1 MLKVPT
7 SPYPLSLTLGP
18 GGNCQGQWC
27 VKSPLDKHPSSLFF
41 LIEHGDLFENIILF
55 FFKYSNRRG
64 SSKSYGG
71 RCLGE
76 SVGGEGGKT
85 LWEAHQKGQATILC
99 VIRTEGGY
107 TTERLHF
114 HFSLSCTGVGNG
126 NPLHCSCL
134 ENPRD
139 GGAWWAAVY
148 GVAQSRTRLKWLS
161 SSSSSSRDFPQ
172 GALVV
177 KNPPAYGGD
186 IRDLGWIPG
195 LGRSPGGGN
204 GNPLQC
210 SCLENPMVRGT
221 WRATVHKGAKSQTHS
236 EATYQHAGTSPVVCL
251 LIWRVWVQSLVREL
265 RSHMLWNVAKNLK
278 KKIESR

>member
-1 MLKVPT
+1 MPT

-27 VKSPLDKHPSSLFF
+27 VESPLDKHPSSLFF
-41 LIEHGDLFENIILF
+41 WLNMVIYLKILYFF

-99 VIRTEGGY
+99 VVRIEGGY

-139 GGAWWAAVY
+139 GGA
-148 GVAQSRTRLKWLS
+148 
-161 SSSSSSRDFPQ
+161 
-172 GALVV
+172 
-177 KNPPAYGGD
+177 
-186 IRDLGWIPG
+186 
-195 LGRSPGGGN
+195 
-204 GNPLQC
+204 
-210 SCLENPMVRGT
+210 
-221 WRATVHKGAKSQTHS
+221 
-236 EATYQHAGTSPVVCL
+236 
-251 LIWRVWVQSLVREL
+251 
-265 RSHMLWNVAKNLK
+265 
-278 KKIESR
+278 

>member
-1 MLKVPT
+1 MVIYLK
-7 SPYPLSLTLGP
+7 
-18 GGNCQGQWC
+18 
-27 VKSPLDKHPSSLFF
+27 
-41 LIEHGDLFENIILF
+41 ILYFF

-99 VIRTEGGY
+99 VVRIEGGY

-161 SSSSSSRDFPQ
+161 SSSSSSSRDFPQ

-186 IRDLGWIPG
+186 IRDSGWIPG
-195 LGRSPGGGN
+195 LGRSPRGGN

-221 WRATVHKGAKSQTHS
+221 WRATVHKGAKSQTPS

-265 RSHMLWNVAKNLK
+265 RSRMLWNVAKN
-278 KKIESR
+278 